1 MLMET
6 QDPLM
11 QEDLEYVANS
21 PVVPWSQLE
30 GSSVLVTGATGL
42 LGSHLV
48 RALACRNRLY
58 NASITVYAMAR
69 NSEKAQAMFG
79 ELLQCGKISLVVG
92 DMLGDYRLPEK
103 IDYVIHAASETN
115 SKAFVTVPV
124 ETIRTA
130 LYGTDKLLSNLKF
143 VGLKGFLYLSSL
155 EVYGTPSDGIVDIDE
170 TYSGY
175 IDPLKVRSC
184 YSEGKR
190 MAECLCAS
198 YASEYGIPVK
208 IARLTQTFDTG
219 VTYNDGR
226 VFAQFARCAIEG
238 RDIVLKTKGETLRS
252 YCYVADAVVA
262 LLTIL
267 LKGAVGEAYNVANR
281 ETAITIADMAQ
292 FVCEKFA
299 NSKSNVVYDIAE
311 SAEKLGYNPVMK
323 ISLNAR
329 KLKQLGWKP
338 SFDLFQMFRRTIES
352 MKGSVS
358 Q

>member
-1 MLMET
+1 MET
-6 QDPLM
+6 KDPLM

-30 GSSVLVTGATGL
+30 GSSILVTGATGL

-58 NASITVYAMAR
+58 DSSINIYAMIR
-69 NSEKAQAMFG
+69 NGEKAQSMFG

-92 DMLGDYRLPEK
+92 DMSGDYQLPEK
-103 IDYVIHAASETN
+103 IDYVIHAASETS

-124 ETIRTA
+124 ETIHTA
-130 LYGTDKLLSNLKF
+130 LYGTDKLLSRLKSMK
-143 VGLKGFLYLSSL
+143 LKGILYLSSL
-155 EVYGTPSDGIVDIDE
+155 EVYGMPSEGIVDIDE
-170 TYSGY
+170 SYSGY

-208 IARLTQTFDTG
+208 IARLTQTFGTG
-219 VTYNDGR
+219 VAYNDGR

-238 RDIVLKTKGETLRS
+238 KDIVLKTKGETLRS
-252 YCYVADAVVA
+252 YCYVADAVIA
-262 LLTIL
+262 MLAIL
-267 LKGAVGEAYNVANR
+267 LKGVVGEAYNVANR

-292 FVCEKFA
+292 FVCDNFS
-299 NSKSNVVYDIAE
+299 NGKSHVVFDIAE
-311 SAEKLGYNPVMK
+311 NAEKLGYNPVMK
-323 ISLNAR
+323 INLDVR
-329 KLKQLGWKP
+329 KLKQLGWNP
-338 SFDLFQMFRRTIES
+338 SFDLFQMFKRTIES
-352 MKGSVS
+352 MKGGSL